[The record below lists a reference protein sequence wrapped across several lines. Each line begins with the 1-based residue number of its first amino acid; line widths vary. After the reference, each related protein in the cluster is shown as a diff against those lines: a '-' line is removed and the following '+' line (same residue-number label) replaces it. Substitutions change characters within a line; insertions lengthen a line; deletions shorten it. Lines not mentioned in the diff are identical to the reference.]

1 MQTGEGTYRNKK
13 MLDKLV
19 RTSDFRESRNTL
31 LENELE
37 TTVSDE
43 QNKAN
48 NTTVSESETSEK
60 PIGQAQI
67 SPEAFRTFS
76 GYTNMVRGQ
85 CNKKLHR
92 TLR

>member
-1 MQTGEGTYRNKK
+1 MLSHIIEPRPNEMQVMQTGEGTYRNKK

-37 TTVSDE
+37 TTVSEE

-48 NTTVSESETSEK
+48 NTTVSERETSEK
-60 PIGQAQI
+60 PIDQAQI
-67 SPEAFRTFS
+67 HPEA
-76 GYTNMVRGQ
+76 
-85 CNKKLHR
+85 
-92 TLR
+92 